1 MKKVLLGLLG
11 VVIIIVLAIITTVWI
26 VKANDAKN
34 SDKPVVLGQ
43 GNSKNALIIYQNG
56 RSSFSRK
63 VAENIAN
70 GLVEDGYKVVT
81 NQPGDFL
88 EKDLSKYDVVL
99 FGSPVYAAKTSSQIK
114 KYVDSIENY
123 GDSKVICYC
132 IGNVKD
138 KDESVEFKDWFN
150 GKAIGSFKIVK
161 EQFDKDNNL
170 PIEKVR
176 SILK

>member
-99 FGSPVYAAKTSSQIK
+99 FGSPVYAGQTSLQIK
-114 KYVDSIENY
+114 KYADSIENY
-123 GDSKVICYC
+123 GNAKVICYC
-132 IGNVKD
+132 IGKDKD
-138 KDESVEFKDWFN
+138 KDESVEFKDCFN
-150 GKAIGSFKIVK
+150 GKAIDSFKIVK
-161 EQFDKDNNL
+161 EQFDKNKNL